1 MRVRGGALRTP
12 PLLALVALAAVAG
25 SAGCGG
31 KDTQPPVGAGG
42 APAKSEP
49 EKAAPPA
56 PVATTAIVEGSVR
69 LAGGTELPSYPSERM
84 EKKVLEHTQHA
95 ALPETC
101 TPPQTTDRQPVQVTP
116 DGLLTNVVVAASNF
130 SKQPQRAPLTHDV
143 LIDDCRLKPA
153 VVVAMK
159 GDTLRVRNALNYPFM
174 PTYGQTPVVRT
185 LIKGQTYEVKLD
197 QPGVAPL
204 LCGFTAP
211 CGRSDVVVLL
221 HPVHA
226 ATDAQGKFKIENF
239 PAGETL
245 KLSAWHPLFKESAID
260 VRAEP
265 GEVKRVELML
275 TPLPSAATPTEEEQ
289 PGAGAEQPEGKAPK
303 KAGKKGA
310 RAAKGK
316 ATAQ

>member
-1 MRVRGGALRTP
+1 MA
-12 PLLALVALAAVAG
+12 ALAAAAG
-25 SAGCGG
+25 CNACGG
-31 KDTQPPVGAGG
+31 KETQQPAGG
-42 APAKSEP
+42 GGTPAPSAP
-49 EKAAPPA
+49 EDKAAPPA
-56 PVATTAIVEGSVR
+56 PAATTATVEGTVR
-69 LAGGTELPSYPSERM
+69 LAEGFELPSYQSERM
-84 EKKVLEHTQHA
+84 EKKVLEHTKHA
-95 ALPETC
+95 ALPDTC
-101 TPPQTTDRQPVQVTP
+101 TPPQTTDRQPVQLTT
-116 DGLLTNVVVAASNF
+116 DGFLTNVVVAASNF

-211 CGRSDVVVLL
+211 CGRTDVVVLL
-221 HPVHA
+221 HPVYA
-226 ATDAQGKFKIENF
+226 ATDAQGKFKIENL
-239 PAGETL
+239 PAGEPL

-265 GEVKRVELML
+265 GEVKRVELVL
-275 TPLPSAATPTEEEQ
+275 TPLPSAATPPAEEEKPGEGAAQ
-289 PGAGAEQPEGKAPK
+289 PPAKAPK
-303 KAGKKGA
+303 KRA

-316 ATAQ
+316 AATQ